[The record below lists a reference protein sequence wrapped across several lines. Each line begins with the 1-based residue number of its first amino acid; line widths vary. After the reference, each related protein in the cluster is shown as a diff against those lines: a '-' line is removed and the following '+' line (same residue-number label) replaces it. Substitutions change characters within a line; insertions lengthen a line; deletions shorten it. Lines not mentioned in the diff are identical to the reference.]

1 MKVREKQSEIASG
14 ATTKQE
20 EKPGEAGSLNRM
32 SADEFMHR
40 LFAKYDSNGD
50 GRVSWFEFTQIIKFL
65 TRVMGATFPKKY
77 DLEDIFAQI
86 DNDGDKTV
94 NKE

>member
-1 MKVREKQSEIASG
+1 MKVREKPSGLASG
-14 ATTKQE
+14 ETTNCE
-20 EKPGEAGSLNRM
+20 EKRVEAGSLNKM
-32 SADEFMHR
+32 TTDEFMHK
-40 LFAKYDSNGD
+40 LFTKYDSNGD
-50 GRVSWFEFTQIIKFL
+50 GRVSWFEFTEIIKFL

-94 NKE
+94 NK